1 MRRARNIIVIKGC
14 KKFVYVQKKP
24 YLCGAQ
30 ERAHLIITNLKTYTE
45 MSKDIRAMKIT
56 ELGLLYFPNVTPRH
70 ARRRIREL
78 IRDTTVLRKIL
89 GEINYEEN
97 TRLLTP
103 KMVMIVYQYLGKP

>member
-1 MRRARNIIVIKGC
+1 MRMCRKSRI
-14 KKFVYVQKKP
+14 FVVRK
-24 YLCGAQ
+24 A
-30 ERAHLIITNLKTYTE
+30 RAHLIITNLKNYTE